1 MKLNEIIIN
10 NHLTEGI
17 LSSFVKGATGAT
29 PGPDS
34 VENRF
39 IKNYVDRSKE
49 YVNRQINSKKID
61 TTGIGSFLSSM
72 ANNQL
77 RDTKVSSN
85 PQQIAALNS
94 AAMLVQ
100 QNYNDPVKYLK
111 SLSNLG
117 KQIYSISSA
126 SKVAPAD
133 APSTAPAAALASDSL
148 AAWKAGPVAVASTP
162 DQVRKT
168 KLASAGAAA
177 QINMNRPAPVA
188 QPVNARAT
196 PAERAAALAAARAK
210 RTVTPESKQK
220 IVKKWGEK

>member
-1 MKLNEIIIN
+1 MKQNEFIIN
-10 NHLTEGI
+10 NQLTEGI

-29 PGPDS
+29 PGPGS
-34 VENRF
+34 VESRF

-49 YVNRQINSKKID
+49 YVNRQLNSKKID
-61 TTGIGSFLSSM
+61 STGIGSFLSSM

-100 QNYNDPVKYLK
+100 QNYNDPVKYVK
-111 SLSNLG
+111 ALSNLG
-117 KQIYSISSA
+117 KQIYSISST
-126 SKVAPAD
+126 SKIEPA
-133 APSTAPAAALASDSL
+133 STATTDRPIPTQSADSL
-148 AAWKAGPVAVASTP
+148 AGWKAGPVASASTP
-162 DQVRKT
+162 EQVRKT
-168 KLASAGAAA
+168 KLATNAATA
-177 QINMNRPAPVA
+177 QANMNRPVVAPANV
-188 QPVNARAT
+188 RAT

-220 IVKKWGEK
+220 IVKKWGEE